1 MKALLIAFAAVQVVI
16 GALLWLTPGF
26 FFETIGPYGPRNDHY
41 MGDTAT
47 WYLANGAALAVA
59 VRRESWR
66 LPVLFLT
73 AVQYALHS
81 VNHLLDVG
89 EADPGWLG
97 PANLVALALATV
109 LLAWML
115 RDAARRTGFRD
126 APR

>member
-1 MKALLIAFAAVQVVI
+1 MRALLGAFAAVQVVI

-66 LPVLFLT
+66 LPVLFLL

-97 PANLVALALATV
+97 PANLVALALATA

-126 APR
+126 ALR

>member
-47 WYLANGAALAVA
+47 WYLAGGAALAVA

-66 LPVLFLT
+66 LPCSSSPPCST
-73 AVQYALHS
+73 HCTRS
-81 VNHLLDVG
+81 
-89 EADPGWLG
+89 
-97 PANLVALALATV
+97 T
-109 LLAWML
+109 
-115 RDAARRTGFRD
+115 T
-126 APR
+126 